1 MNVVQYI
8 LNKEV
13 DLKKKIDL
21 ATHKGAIR
29 ITSIYKF
36 HQLTLRI
43 RTGTSDTYGYGYTL
57 FANAES
63 KK

>member
-1 MNVVQYI
+1 MNFVQYI

-29 ITSIYKF
+29 ITSIYNF
-36 HQLTLRI
+36 HHQLTLRI
-43 RTGTSDTYGYGYTL
+43 RTHCL
-57 FANAES
+57 PMQRVKNNLS
-63 KK
+63 KQF